1 MIRNLLITLGLSLTL
16 VTLALFVFMPP
27 SGAQTAGILPQLI
40 DLPAPPPPNPL
51 VRNIYA
57 ENPPEFFSQDNPP
70 PDDAPIE
77 DLLAYWIRQNT
88 PNDPMTRNITPS
100 DRVLE
105 RLLEEI
111 EKTPGLLNSYLNV
124 LARKPES
131 ADVVKRMYDR
141 LLSDENTEKYRIEGL
156 KRWLTYNSD
165 YFSDELLQMAQQV
178 QDTDE
183 YVTNQD
189 ELLALAKVD
198 FEKARPILER
208 LVNDSNQPVSQT
220 LARWALYLN
229 ALKEG
234 NSIEAG
240 NYRDALMKTVE
251 DKNAKPG
258 NRDLAMDAI
267 VVGGDFAG
275 RDEWYFSLLEDE
287 TLHDLRVGGQS
298 YTGLTTLLSS
308 SPPDKYVDKMIEM
321 LKSSNPAVRSMAARN
336 LLTVLRRNDPRFI
349 NSPVLRGEDTK
360 IISALLPWL
369 ENPNWARQ
377 IENERSLI
385 VSALSRIEI
394 PESVPGLI
402 AVLNEKATVEI
413 EDEDEDYYPN
423 ANVMRSNSMPK
434 GAQTREVYPYRD
446 SAINALAIQKNF
458 QAAAALREVLPEGQ
472 IWKRGDV
479 VKAILVSGGFTI
491 AEQVE
496 ALEIKAREFNIE
508 KIEAAKIIN
517 LQNQAAVGP
526 DEVDITELSEI
537 REIPPPPV
545 GNIYSGRHDRIGS
558 TQTSETFNPADIK
571 AMLGDQL
578 INIGEPS
585 NELVSA
591 VSFRLTALEKT
602 DPQVAEI
609 IRSIMQNWQGAAV
622 NALLLNYLG
631 EGKSDLN
638 AIVKLLSLRRELRE
652 NQVNNIY
659 DAQSKGNP
667 IALGISACL
676 LENEGDYSR
685 ILANAGDDT
694 KIALLGCARLIRAP
708 LALQT
713 VAGFLKNPNKTLA
726 LAAERYIESEDSPAA
741 RQIIYSL
748 YPNEAKILGATYF
761 FGNKE
766 KIFVR
771 PDFLVALFSSIDG
784 LPELPPYY
792 FYAATNATDV
802 ANEEKLTKEIKQ
814 DEKLLGV
821 YAYDKNFVRIYQDK
835 AVFSWEEDE
844 ARYFER
850 KLSDTEF
857 GYLKSFLASND
868 VNNLPPFVS
877 NCSGCLTKQLLMLGR
892 SGGRRIFVATHEP
905 PQFFA
910 GLVNIF
916 EDMRKPPA
924 ALRYWLEKDIAGAQ
938 ILFADQDLEAV
949 TVWKNGD
956 DLRVFINNTI
966 REREIERELE
976 KLSEA
981 DEENDNLD
989 YEQAMELNQ
998 KRRMQRA
1005 FESYSWHRFAG
1016 NKLGDFA
1023 NQPVGIDFIT
1033 QFTNTPRHYRSESW
1047 SAKTGNVEIKTDGE
1061 NLYKV
1066 VGGQTTKIQ
1075 TGFYRNPV
1083 ITADGRWVVLTKYSE
1098 TEEAAAIVRI
1108 NLQNNREFRVKNDDK
1123 KRFSKPVAY
1132 ISAVNKILIETG
1144 SDIDY
1149 RNDTIKQGTYILLDP
1164 DTGTVQGAKGE
1175 FRPFIQQTFRRLQKA
1190 ANADEV
1196 WAAIPDK
1203 IKKETQIGTFN
1214 EKTFVFTTVLT
1225 VPQIS
1230 FDSMDMWVDE
1240 AENKVFI
1247 VYNGQLLSI
1256 PLKKET
1262 NEPPKP

>member
-1 MIRNLLITLGLSLTL
+1 MIRNLLITLGLSFTL
-16 VTLALFVFMPP
+16 ITLGLFVFMPA
-27 SGAQTAGILPQLI
+27 SEAQTAGILPQLI

-51 VRNIYA
+51 VRNTYA
-57 ENPPEFFSQDNPP
+57 EKPPEFFSRESPP

-77 DLLAYWIRQNT
+77 DLLIYWGRQNT
-88 PNDPMTRNITPS
+88 LNDVMTRNIAPS

-105 RLLEEI
+105 RLLEEF
-111 EKTPGLLNSYLNV
+111 EKSPELINSYLNV

-131 ADVVKRMYDR
+131 ADAVKRMYDR
-141 LLSDENTEKYRIEGL
+141 LLNDENTEKYQTQGL
-156 KRWLTYNSD
+156 KPWLTYNSD

-178 QDTDE
+178 QDTED
-183 YVTNQD
+183 YIIHQG

-208 LVNDSNQPVSQT
+208 LINDSNQPVSQT

-229 ALKEG
+229 ALKNK

-267 VVGGDFAG
+267 VDGGDFAG

-287 TLHDLRVGGQS
+287 TLHDLRVGGQT
-298 YTGLTTLLSS
+298 YTGLTTLLTR
-308 SPPDKYVDKMIEM
+308 SPPDKYVDKMLEL
-321 LKSSNPAVRSMAARN
+321 LKSSNPAVRSAAVRN
-336 LLTVLRRNDPRFI
+336 LTSVLRDNDPKVI
-349 NSPVLRGEDTK
+349 T
-360 IISALLPWL
+360 ALLPWL

-377 IENERSLI
+377 IGNERSVI
-385 VSALSRIEI
+385 VTALAQIEI

-402 AVLNEKATVEI
+402 AVLNEKTTVEVD
-413 EDEDEDYYPN
+413 DENYSMN
-423 ANVMRSNSMPK
+423 ANIAIYSNSNARPRS
-434 GAQTREVYPYRD
+434 GGTREVYLYRD
-446 SAINALAIQKNF
+446 AAINALIKQKSF
-458 QAAAALREVLPEGQ
+458 QAAAALRAVLPEVQ
-472 IWKRGDV
+472 TWKRSDV
-479 VKAILVSGGFTI
+479 VKAILVSGGFTV

-496 ALEIKAREFNIE
+496 ALEIKAREVNVE
-508 KIEAAKIIN
+508 QIEAAKIYA
-517 LQNQAAVGP
+517 LQNKSAVDS
-526 DEVDITELSEI
+526 DEVDITEEYEI
-537 REIPPPPV
+537 RATTRV
-545 GNIYSGRHDRIGS
+545 ANKYSGNVRVGS

-571 AMLGDQL
+571 TMLGSEL

-591 VSFRLTALEKT
+591 VIFRLNTLEKS
-602 DPQVAEI
+602 DPQIAGI
-609 IRSIMQNWQGAAV
+609 IRSIMQNWHGAAV
-622 NALLLNYLG
+622 NAVMLNDLAQ
-631 EGKSDLN
+631 GKSDIN
-638 AIVKLLSLRRELRE
+638 AIVKLLSLRKQLRE
-652 NQVNNIY
+652 NQIGGIY
-659 DAQSKGNP
+659 DTRNKGNP

-676 LENEGDYSR
+676 LENEGDYSG
-685 ILANAGDDT
+685 ILANAGDET

-708 LALQT
+708 LSLQT

-748 YPNEAKILGATYF
+748 YPNEVKILGATFF
-761 FGNKE
+761 FGDKE
-766 KIFVR
+766 KMYAR
-771 PDFLVALFSSIDG
+771 PDFLFNLFSSING

-792 FYAATNATDV
+792 FYTAKNASDEAT
-802 ANEEKLTKEIKQ
+802 EEKLKKEIKE

-821 YAYDKNFVRIYQDK
+821 YAYDKNYVRIYQDK
-835 AVFSWEEDE
+835 AVFSWDEDE

-877 NCSGCLTKQLLMLGR
+877 NCNGCRTNQLLMLGR
-892 SGGRRIFVATHEP
+892 SGGRRIFVATNVP

-910 GLVNIF
+910 GLAGIF

-956 DLRVFINNTI
+956 DLRLLINNTS
-966 REREIERELE
+966 RLKQIERELE
-976 KLSEA
+976 ELSAE
-981 DEENDNLD
+981 DEENGNLD
-989 YEQAMELNQ
+989 YEQAMELDR

-1005 FESYSWHRFAG
+1005 FESFSWHSFAQD
-1016 NKLGDFA
+1016 KLGDFV
-1023 NQPVGIDFIT
+1023 NQPVGVDFIT
-1033 QFTNTPRHYRSESW
+1033 QPGNTPTRYEYESR
-1047 SAKTGNVEIKTDGE
+1047 SAKAGNVEIRTDGE
-1061 NLYKV
+1061 NLFKV

-1083 ITADGRWVVLTKYSE
+1083 IAADGRWLVLTKYLE
-1098 TEEAAAIVRI
+1098 AEELPVIVRI
-1108 NLQNNREFRVKNDDK
+1108 NLQNNREFRVKIDDK
-1123 KRFSKPVAY
+1123 FRFAKPFLY
-1132 ISAVNKILIETG
+1132 ISPVNKFLIEAG
-1144 SDIDY
+1144 NLMDY
-1149 RNDTIKQGTYILLDP
+1149 DEGTIKRGTYFLLDAE
-1164 DTGTVQGAKGE
+1164 TGAMQPVKGE
-1175 FRPFIQQTFRRLQKA
+1175 FRPVIQQTFRRLQKTS
-1190 ANADEV
+1190 NPDEV
-1196 WAAIPDK
+1196 WAAIPVES
-1203 IKKETQIGTFN
+1203 KKETQIGTLN
-1214 EKTFVFTTVLT
+1214 EKTFVFTPVLT

-1240 AENKVFI
+1240 AANKVFI

-1256 PLKKET
+1256 PLRKEKS
-1262 NEPPKP
+1262 EPPKP